1 MNLSVL
7 QSISLAVAQER
18 DLDLVLLKIVQGLV
32 DDVGGIALARIW
44 LTGAGDVCLRS
55 RARDH
60 APEPQAC
67 LHLMASA
74 GKPTASPGEDWSRL
88 NGEFSSIPLGV
99 GKIGSVG
106 LTGEPVLVSDV
117 SVKWTTSRQF
127 AEREQIRS
135 FAAQPLLFRGDI
147 LGVLGVF
154 SRIYL
159 EEQHFHWLRTFAD
172 HAAVALAHSRAFQE
186 NAHLRE
192 RLETENAFLREEVRS
207 ALDFG
212 EIIGQSS
219 ALKTVLEQIALVA
232 PTEATVL
239 IQGESGTGK
248 ELVAQAIHDRSR
260 RRDRSMVRVNCAS
273 MPRELFESEFFGHAK
288 GAFTGALR
296 DRPGRFQLAEGG
308 TLFLD
313 EVGEIPLE
321 LQGKLLRV
329 LQDGRYERVGEDV
342 TRQAFVRIIA
352 ATNRDLRQQLA
363 KGTFR
368 DDLYYRLSVFPIEM
382 PPLRNRKEDIPA
394 LAAHL
399 MRLACHRLRL
409 PNLDYK
415 PADLQPLLEYGWPG
429 NVRELQN
436 VIERAAIMSRDGNLQ
451 FERLVAPLGDPE
463 ALPTQTEPPGSPRL
477 SFLRE
482 QDSIQLEREN
492 LLAVLQLANG
502 RISGKGGAAELMG
515 IRPTTL
521 RSRLKARGIKYRS

>member
-1 MNLSVL
+1 M
-7 QSISLAVAQER
+7 
-18 DLDLVLLKIVQGLV
+18 
-32 DDVGGIALARIW
+32 
-44 LTGAGDVCLRS
+44 
-55 RARDH
+55 
-60 APEPQAC
+60 
-67 LHLMASA
+67 
-74 GKPTASPGEDWSRL
+74 
-88 NGEFSSIPLGV
+88 
-99 GKIGSVG
+99 
-106 LTGEPVLVSDV
+106 
-117 SVKWTTSRQF
+117 
-127 AEREQIRS
+127 
-135 FAAQPLLFRGDI
+135 
-147 LGVLGVF
+147 
-154 SRIYL
+154 
-159 EEQHFHWLRTFAD
+159 
-172 HAAVALAHSRAFQE
+172 
-186 NAHLRE
+186 
-192 RLETENAFLREEVRS
+192 RS

-409 PNLDYK
+409 PNLDFK

-436 VIERAAIMSRDGNLQ
+436 VIERAVIMSRDGHLQ
-451 FERLVAPLGDPE
+451 FDRLVAPLRDPE

-492 LLAVLQLANG
+492 LLAVLQLADG